1 MFDLTYSM
9 LAAYTASD
17 YYEQRNEAERYRN
30 LNETP
35 EALYVS
41 LFRDGHLAD
50 LVSSG
55 LYKAVCASIAEVTNA
70 PDYYYDNIVTL
81 LLCPEYP
88 QTPRRFLKLIGT
100 YGVPVEEF
108 QSISVSTIEAMCD
121 YAASD
126 TNQVIQSLFGIDV
139 QVNTGYTKQLEM
151 FVTDVLPTLRNGLRE
166 PALCAVIRR
175 FLHRDNV
182 LCLKIQNNWL
192 QFDMYQFLRST
203 NLETVY
209 VLSTMLTQTKRSS
222 KYGDTELKC
231 GKDGHV
237 VNADGSA
244 ATRSV
249 LVGHV
254 LGNLGLVYDRLSH
267 AEPIHLVQFSDKYWE
282 YKDCPLVSVGKVRVR
297 KGSRL
302 ALENDAYEVLV
313 TVKAKEPVITI
324 HVRGT
329 DTVLTTNLG
338 YWEAPKPV
346 DKVEELQQVL
356 SEYITDAEKLSEC
369 ISRVMECKGWRK

>member
-41 LFRDGHLAD
+41 LFRDDHLAD

-55 LYKAVCASIAEVTNA
+55 LYKAVCASIAEATNA
-70 PDYYYDNIVTL
+70 PDYYYDNIVML

-88 QTPRRFLKLIGT
+88 QTPRRFLELIGT

-108 QSISVSTIEAMCD
+108 RSIAVPAIKAMPD

-192 QFDMYQFLRST
+192 QFDMYQILRST

-254 LGNLGLVYDRLSH
+254 LGNLGLFYDRLSH

-329 DTVLTTNLG
+329 DTVLTTNLE
-338 YWEAPKPV
+338 YWEVPKAV
-346 DKVEELQQVL
+346 DKVAELRDVL
-356 SEYITDAEKLSEC
+356 STYIPDEQQLAEC
-369 ISRVMECKGWRK
+369 VSRVMECRGWRK